1 MSLLHIFLL
10 VGGVLLVCLGISYGI
25 YVHYRDVVFVD
36 FPVDYKSPKYVNNLK
51 REIFWKFM
59 TANISMIMFLFFIT
73 VVIVVYGN
81 VLVSWLGSIL

>member
-1 MSLLHIFLL
+1 MSLLYIFLL